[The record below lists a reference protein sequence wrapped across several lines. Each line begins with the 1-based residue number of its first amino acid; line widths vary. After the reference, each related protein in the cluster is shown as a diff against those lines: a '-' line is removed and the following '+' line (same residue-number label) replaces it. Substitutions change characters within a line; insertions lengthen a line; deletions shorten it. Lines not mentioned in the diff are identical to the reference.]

1 MSRCVVQRLRCPNCG
16 VEQEEKV
23 FVSVNGARIRTAV
36 QRITEGNWGEVSCL
50 ACGQRYLADQPRLYS
65 DLPGGV
71 WLVRYPLEQ
80 RGRFSGLEAEAD
92 RIFSRE
98 FLERPP
104 AVIREQAQAVRR
116 RICFGR
122 EQFVEKLLALRH
134 AIDDRALEC
143 LKLGLS
149 RDLIGHLFMHGP
161 WEWLTVAINEQGI
174 DLIAVTMADQRP
186 VHRTIVPID
195 AVRRIEAN
203 LQQYAGLFPELF
215 NQLYVNAS
223 RYVTEQV
230 RA

>member
-1 MSRCVVQRLRCPNCG
+1 M
-16 VEQEEKV
+16 
-23 FVSVNGARIRTAV
+23 
-36 QRITEGNWGEVSCL
+36 
-50 ACGQRYLADQPRLYS
+50 
-65 DLPGGV
+65 
-71 WLVRYPLEQ
+71 
-80 RGRFSGLEAEAD
+80 
-92 RIFSRE
+92 
-98 FLERPP
+98 
-104 AVIREQAQAVRR
+104 
-116 RICFGR
+116 
-122 EQFVEKLLALRH
+122 EKLLALRH

-149 RDLIGHLFMHGP
+149 RDLIGHLFLHGP